1 MRNFEQSHGGNKG
14 MERVDKILT
23 GGVVLTMNNALDVFT
38 NGAVAIRGDSIVAVG
53 TVADI
58 ASHYTADEVVD
69 CSDQIVMPGLVNA
82 HTHAAMTL
90 LRGVADDLRLDV
102 WLMGYMMP
110 TEHEFVNPTFC
121 RLGTKLACAEMIR
134 SGITMFADMY
144 YYEADVAA
152 ATAEVGM
159 RAVCGQTVLK
169 FPAPD
174 ADSFDESL
182 ANTRKF
188 IEAWKN
194 HPLVV
199 PAVAPHAPY
208 TCTDEILK
216 ACADLALEF
225 DVPLLTHIAE
235 TRLEV
240 EDSRNEFGMPV
251 VPRVKKLNLL
261 DAKTLAAHCVHVD
274 SGEIRTLFNHGTGVA
289 HCPTS
294 NLKLASGIAP
304 VAEMLEREVKVGI
317 GTDGPASNNDLDMF
331 EEMRLAAILA
341 KGATLDPTILPAR
354 QALLM
359 ATRLGAEA
367 MHQGHMTGSLQPG
380 KRADVIV
387 VDRNP
392 IHNTPHFERDM
403 YSIYSQVVYAAKSTD
418 VLHVMVNGAW
428 LMRDR
433 DLLTV
438 DVETVSREANAIARK
453 IDAFLMAR
461 EGNVLN
467 KLIAIGGVAQEES
480 FEIQVKARLTSADDI
495 QPLLQDHHVQIV
507 KRIHYRQYD
516 TYFMFSDESQGR
528 VRYREDDQLT
538 DDGQVDNVR
547 TRLTFTSPTKERE
560 FDDAVLLSRSQ
571 YIAPADRP
579 LRFYQEYFRPS
590 EQHEVQK
597 ERQRWHLLY
606 KGVLFYLNVDTILAP
621 KIEGTFLEVK
631 TQTWSK
637 RDAEYKAS
645 LVSEI
650 LVDILG
656 VTPEKRVRK
665 EYIEFALV

>member
-1 MRNFEQSHGGNKG
+1 
-14 MERVDKILT
+14 
-23 GGVVLTMNNALDVFT
+23 
-38 NGAVAIRGDSIVAVG
+38 
-53 TVADI
+53 
-58 ASHYTADEVVD
+58 
-69 CSDQIVMPGLVNA
+69 
-82 HTHAAMTL
+82 
-90 LRGVADDLRLDV
+90 
-102 WLMGYMMP
+102 
-110 TEHEFVNPTFC
+110 
-121 RLGTKLACAEMIR
+121 
-134 SGITMFADMY
+134 
-144 YYEADVAA
+144 
-152 ATAEVGM
+152 
-159 RAVCGQTVLK
+159 VLK

-174 ADSFDESL
+174 ADSWDESL

-188 IEAWKN
+188 IEEWKG

-208 TCTDEILK
+208 TCTDEILM
-216 ACADLALEF
+216 ACAQLAIEF

-240 EDSRNEFGMPV
+240 EDSRTEFGMPV
-251 VPRVKKLNLL
+251 IPRVKKLNLL

-274 SGEIRTLFNHGTGVA
+274 SGEIRTMFNHGTGIA

-304 VAEMLEREVKVGI
+304 VVEMLERELKVGI

-341 KGATLDPTILPAR
+341 KGATLDPTVLPAH
-354 QALLM
+354 QAVLM

-367 MHQGHMTGSLQPG
+367 MHQGHLTGSLEVG

-392 IHNTPHFERDM
+392 LHNTPHFDRDTH
-403 YSIYSQVVYAAKSTD
+403 SIYSQVVYAAKSTD
-418 VLHVMVNGAW
+418 VAHVIVNGEW

-438 DVETVSREANAIARK
+438 NVEEITVQANEIARK
-453 IDAFLMAR
+453 IDAFLIAR

-480 FEIQVKARLTSADDI
+480 FEIQVKASLDSPADID
-495 QPLLQDHHVQIV
+495 LLLKAHHVQIV
-507 KRIHYRQYD
+507 KRSHYRQYD
-516 TYFMFSDESQGR
+516 TYFMFGDESQGR

-538 DDGQVDNVR
+538 DSGEVDNVR
-547 TRLTFTSPTKERE
+547 TRITYTSPTKERE

-579 LRFYQEYFRPS
+579 LRFYQEYFRPV
-590 EQHEVQK
+590 EKHEVQK
-597 ERQRWHLLY
+597 ERLRWHLLY
-606 KGVLFYLNVDTILAP
+606 KGVLFYVNVDTILVP
-621 KIEGTFLEVK
+621 KIEGTFLEIK

-650 LVDILG
+650 LVDILR